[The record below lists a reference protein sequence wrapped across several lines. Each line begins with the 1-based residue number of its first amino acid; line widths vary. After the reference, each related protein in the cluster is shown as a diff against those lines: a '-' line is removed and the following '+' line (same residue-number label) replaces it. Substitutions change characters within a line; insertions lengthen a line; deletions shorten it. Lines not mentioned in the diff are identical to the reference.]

1 MTCMLL
7 LPEIYYCQ
15 QMYLRTFEI
24 CVPKYMKQTL
34 LVFLLLQIS
43 MASSLK
49 KAKVKLDL
57 LTDIDILLMVKKGVS
72 GVICH
77 AIFLC
82 VKDRL

>member
-1 MTCMLL
+1 
-7 LPEIYYCQ
+7 
-15 QMYLRTFEI
+15 
-24 CVPKYMKQTL
+24 
-34 LVFLLLQIS
+34 

-82 VKDRL
+82 VKDRLWWKKESSHLNYWNVNNLYGWEMSQNLTSSSFNWFEETS